1 MNEQDKEYL
10 RDLFAGFALVGII
23 MKHRGEDGESA
34 AKTAYEYA
42 DEMMEA
48 REGKKDEGGI
58 VGIKPR
64 RKAERKK
71 EYQATNT

>member
-1 MNEQDKEYL
+1 MSEQDKEYL

-48 REGKKDEGGI
+48 REGKDNEGGI
-58 VGIKPR
+58 VAIKPR
-64 RKAERKK
+64 KKAGRKD
-71 EYQATNT
+71 N

>member
-1 MNEQDKEYL
+1 MSEQDKEYL

-42 DEMMEA
+42 DQMMEA
-48 REGKKDEGGI
+48 REGESDEGGI
-58 VGIKPR
+58 VAIKPR
-64 RKAERKK
+64 RKANKK
-71 EYQATNT
+71 DN